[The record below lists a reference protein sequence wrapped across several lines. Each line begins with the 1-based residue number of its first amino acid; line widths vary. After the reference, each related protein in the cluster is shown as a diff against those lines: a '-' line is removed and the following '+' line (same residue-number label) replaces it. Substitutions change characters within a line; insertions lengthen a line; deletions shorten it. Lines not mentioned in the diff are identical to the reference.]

1 MVIKLIVDGI
11 RIGTVIRSSGSAFA
25 YDANDVVVGQ
35 FANIDAATFG
45 LARLRQPE
53 NDPKPSKSLDGEV
66 PFLNADGAFP
76 NNRSRNPPDIAV
88 SRCALASQA
97 RA

>member
-1 MVIKLIVDGI
+1 MVIELIVDGI

-35 FANIDAATFG
+35 FANVDAAALG

-53 NDPKPSKSLDGEV
+53 NDPKPSKSLEGEA
-66 PFLNADGAFP
+66 PFVSADGAFP
-76 NNRSRNPPDIAV
+76 NSRSRNPPDIAV
-88 SRCALASQA
+88 SRSALASQA